1 MKSLVG
7 FRGGRE
13 FESDD
18 GRFIGDV
25 VDGDVVDVEGGFVAV
40 GWDDD
45 FGFEFG
51 ICVEE
56 DCFFGEGL
64 EGVEIDAGLG
74 EAAGVVE
81 VEVIGGLDYFD
92 ISVGSEIGYD
102 LTVEGGF
109 DFFVPGAGFGE
120 EVYCF
125 LWEGAIALG
134 ADVKEVVGILAE
146 AAVDGFG

>member
-1 MKSLVG
+1 M
-7 FRGGRE
+7 
-13 FESDD
+13 
-18 GRFIGDV
+18 
-25 VDGDVVDVEGGFVAV
+25 EGGFVAV

-51 ICVEE
+51 ICVEK
-56 DCFFGEGL
+56 DCFFGESL
-64 EGVEIDAGLG
+64 EGVEVDAGLG
-74 EAAGVVE
+74 EAVGVVE

-92 ISVGSEIGYD
+92 AFVGCEVGYD
-102 LTVEGGF
+102 LAVEGGF

-125 LWEGAIALG
+125 FGDGAVAFG